1 MAGPSS
7 GETAPPAGSAGAA
20 PDAAFYVRGLI
31 LAVSAG
37 LVWSTLGL
45 GIRFVE
51 EATAWQIVFYRSLG
65 LFAAVLAAMAVR
77 HRGRIDRSFRAS
89 RWNNLLGGV
98 AQAVGATASI
108 FAILHTTV
116 ANVVFMLC
124 SAPFFAAFFAWVV
137 LGERVPLHTWIAMG
151 AALLGVAL
159 MVGDGFATGAVFG
172 NLIALLVPVSFATFT
187 VTLRYTR
194 TADKFPTLA
203 CNALVSVGVALLF
216 MPGFAITPWDF
227 LLCFG
232 LGIVQKGVGAI
243 LFTLG
248 ARYLRAAEVTLVS
261 LIEVVLGPIWVWL
274 AIGETPTALAL
285 MGGAVVIAA
294 VLGQAYAGTRRT
306 GAGGS

>member
-1 MAGPSS
+1 MSPPAS
-7 GETAPPAGSAGAA
+7 GEKALPAESAGVS

-45 GIRFVE
+45 GIRFLE

-65 LFAAVLAAMAVR
+65 LFVAVLVAMAVR
-77 HRGRIDRSFRAS
+77 HRGRIDRSFRAA
-89 RWNNLLGGV
+89 RWNNLLGGI

-124 SAPFFAAFFAWVV
+124 SAPFFAAFLAWLV
-137 LGERVPLHTWIAMG
+137 LGERVPLHTWIAM
-151 AALLGVAL
+151 ATALIGVGL
-159 MVGDGFATGAVFG
+159 MVGDGFASGAVFG
-172 NLIALLVPVSFATFT
+172 NLIALLIPVSFATFA
-187 VTLRYTR
+187 VTLRYSR

-203 CNALVSVGVALLF
+203 FNALFSMALAVLF
-216 MPGFAITPWDF
+216 IPGFGITPWDF

-232 LGIVQKGVGAI
+232 LGILQKGVGAI

-261 LIEVVLGPIWVWL
+261 LIEVVLGPVWVWL
-274 AIGETPTALAL
+274 AIGETPSTLALA
-285 MGGAVVIAA
+285 GGAVVITA
-294 VLGQAYAGTRRT
+294 VLGQAYVGARAKRNET
-306 GAGGS
+306 G